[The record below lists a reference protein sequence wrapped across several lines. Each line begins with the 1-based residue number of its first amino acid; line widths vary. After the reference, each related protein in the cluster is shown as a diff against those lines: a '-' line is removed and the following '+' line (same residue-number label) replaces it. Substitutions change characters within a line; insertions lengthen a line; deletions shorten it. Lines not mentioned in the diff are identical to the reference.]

1 MEPKVAVVI
10 PAWDAYAGKGLLE
23 AAASVRSQAA
33 KAQLVV
39 VDNASRIAVPALEGA
54 EIVRLGRRLSTG
66 AARNAA
72 LKSLRT
78 PYVVFLDA
86 DDTLL
91 PGALSALVEGLEDDP
106 RRVVYVL
113 SIIDAGTRTRH
124 RSPRRIARALSRLP
138 SVFAVA
144 NAVWSLLPT
153 QGATVMRVDDVRAC
167 GGYAD
172 SDRGEDW
179 VLGTSLA
186 FRGRVAFDRRP
197 GLCYRPREGSPG
209 TGTLGREVLLAS
221 ARRVRARIRDDPAV
235 PSWARSAMPLI
246 AGAQWAAA
254 RVAHP
259 TYRRFRSLLRDED
272 LVAGAVDRELRR
284 SRRTRP

>member
-1 MEPKVAVVI
+1 MDPRIAVVI
-10 PAWDAYAGKGLLE
+10 AAWDAYAGKGLLA
-23 AAASVRSQAA
+23 AAASVRTQAA

-39 VDNASRIAVPALEGA
+39 VDNASRIPVPTLEGA
-54 EIVRLGRRLSTG
+54 EMVRLDRRLSTG

-72 LKSLRT
+72 LESLRT

-91 PGALSALVEGLEDDP
+91 PGALSALAQGLEGDP
-106 RRVVYVL
+106 RRVVYVM
-113 SIIDAGTRTRH
+113 SIIDAGTGARH

-138 SVFAVA
+138 PVFALA

-153 QGATVMRVDDVRAC
+153 QGATIMRVDDVRAC

-179 VLGTSLA
+179 VLATSLA

-197 GLCYRPREGSPG
+197 GLCYRPRGDSPG
-209 TGTLGREVLLAS
+209 TATLSGGVLLAS
-221 ARRVRARIRDDPAV
+221 ARRVRARIRDDAAV
-235 PSWARSAMPLI
+235 PDWARSAMPLI
-246 AGAQWAAA
+246 AGAQWGAA
-254 RVAHP
+254 RIAYP
-259 TYRRFRSLLRDED
+259 NYRRLRGLFGGDW
-272 LVAGAVDRELRR
+272 
-284 SRRTRP
+284 SRVKLS

>member
-1 MEPKVAVVI
+1 MDPRLAVVI
-10 PAWDAYAGKGLLE
+10 PAWDAYAGKGLLA
-23 AAASVRSQAA
+23 AAASVRSQTAE
-33 KAQLVV
+33 AQLVV
-39 VDNASRIAVPALEGA
+39 VDNASRIPVPALEGA
-54 EIVRLGRRLSTG
+54 EVVRLDRRRSTG

-72 LKSLRT
+72 LESLRT

-91 PGALSALVEGLEDDP
+91 PGALSALVEGLEADP
-106 RRVVYVL
+106 CRVVYVL
-113 SIIDAGTRTRH
+113 SIIDGATGTRH
-124 RSPRRIARALSRLP
+124 RSPRRIARLISRLP
-138 SVFAVA
+138 PLFAVA

-167 GGYAD
+167 GGYGD
-172 SDRGEDW
+172 SDHGEDW
-179 VLGTSLA
+179 VLATSLA

-197 GLCYRPREGSPG
+197 GLCYRRRHDSPG
-209 TGTLGREVLLAS
+209 AVALSRGVLLAS

-254 RVAHP
+254 RIAYP
-259 TYRRFRSLLRDED
+259 AYRRLRGLLGRGRS
-272 LVAGAVDRELRR
+272 GGK
-284 SRRTRP
+284 PG

>member
-1 MEPKVAVVI
+1 MDPRLAVVI
-10 PAWDAYAGKGLLE
+10 PAWDAYAATGLPE
-23 AAASVRSQAA
+23 AVASVRSQAA

-39 VDNASRIAVPALEGA
+39 VDNASRVPVPALEGA
-54 EIVRLGRRLSTG
+54 EMVRLDRRRSTG

-72 LKSLRT
+72 LESLRT

-91 PGALSALVEGLEDDP
+91 PGALAALVDGIEGDP
-106 RRVVYVL
+106 RRAVYVL
-113 SIIDAGTRTRH
+113 SIIDGETGTRH
-124 RSPRRIARALSRLP
+124 RSPRRLARALSRLP
-138 SVFAVA
+138 PVFALA

-179 VLGTSLA
+179 VLATSLA

-197 GLCYRPREGSPG
+197 GLCYRRREDSPG
-209 TGTLGREVLLAS
+209 AVTLSRRVLLAS
-221 ARRVRARIRDDPAV
+221 ARRVRARIRDDRAV
-235 PSWARSAMPLI
+235 PGWAKSALPLI
-246 AGAQWAAA
+246 AGGQWAAA
-254 RVAHP
+254 RVAYP
-259 TYRRFRSLLRDED
+259 TYRRFRGLLGGE
-272 LVAGAVDRELRR
+272 R
-284 SRRTRP
+284 SGGKRG